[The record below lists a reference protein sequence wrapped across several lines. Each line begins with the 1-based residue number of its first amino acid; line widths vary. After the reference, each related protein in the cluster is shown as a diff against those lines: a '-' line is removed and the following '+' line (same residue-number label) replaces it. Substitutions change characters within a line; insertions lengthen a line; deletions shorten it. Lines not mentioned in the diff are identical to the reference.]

1 MKYMLIFHG
10 SKADF
15 DRRTDPKKGPIF
27 WSEFMAYLQAIQNAG
42 IVTAGAGLEVPENG
56 KIVRVRDSS
65 SQVQD
70 GPYAETKES
79 LAGFLLIEVPSLEVA
94 LDWAKKSPWATHASV
109 EVRAIMPPGDVRAP
123 ILPA

>member
-15 DRRTDPKKGPIF
+15 DRRTDPDKGPVF
-27 WSEFMAYLQAIQNAG
+27 WGEFMAYVHAIQNAD
-42 IVTAGAGLEVPENG
+42 IVIAGAGLEVPENG
-56 KIVRVRDSS
+56 KIVRVRDGSR
-65 SQVQD
+65 QVQD

-79 LAGFLLIEVPSLEVA
+79 LAGFLLIEVPSLEAA
-94 LDWAKKSPWATHASV
+94 LDWAKKSPWATYATV
-109 EVRAIMPPGDVRAP
+109 EVRGVLPPGDPRAP

>member
-15 DRRTDPKKGPIF
+15 DRRTDPKKGPAF
-27 WSEFMAYLQAIQNAG
+27 WSEFMAYVQAIQNAG
-42 IVTAGAGLEVPENG
+42 IVIAGGGLEVPENG
-56 KIVRVRDSS
+56 KIVRVRDGS

-79 LAGFLLIEVPSLEVA
+79 LAGFLLIEVPSLE
-94 LDWAKKSPWATHASV
+94 
-109 EVRAIMPPGDVRAP
+109 
-123 ILPA
+123 